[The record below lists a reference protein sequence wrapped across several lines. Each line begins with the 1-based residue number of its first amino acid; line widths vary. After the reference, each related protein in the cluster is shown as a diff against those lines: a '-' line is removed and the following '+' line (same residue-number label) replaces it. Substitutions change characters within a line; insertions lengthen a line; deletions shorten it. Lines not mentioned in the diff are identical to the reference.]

1 MRGIV
6 QYFIKNEI
14 AGNILMILLFIVGLF
29 GLSQMKT
36 TFFPEVESRNIS
48 IQAIY
53 PGASP
58 EEIEEGIVSKI
69 EENLKGLTGLERVT
83 SISSENSASITVE
96 VLKGYDT
103 DIVLQDVKNAVDRV
117 SSFPVSM
124 EPLTIYKRENLGR
137 VLTFAI
143 NGDIPL
149 KSLKKISR
157 KVEDELLAL
166 DGLSKIEL
174 SGFPEEEIEITFREN
189 DLRAYNITFSEAR
202 AAYRSIDQ

>member
-1 MRGIV
+1 MRSIV

-14 AGNILMILLFIVGLF
+14 AGNILMILLFIMGLF

-53 PGASP
+53 PGSSP

-69 EENLKGLTGLERVT
+69 EENLKGLTGVERVT
-83 SISSENSASITVE
+83 SISSENSASLTVE

-103 DIVLQDVKNAVDRV
+103 DLVLQDVKNAVDRV
-117 SSFPVSM
+117 SSFPVNM
-124 EPLTIYKRENLGR
+124 EPLTIFKQENLGR

-143 NGDIPL
+143 YGDIPL
-149 KSLKKISR
+149 MALKKIQMA
-157 KVEDELLAL
+157 VFIYLA
-166 DGLSKIEL
+166 KKWKTV
-174 SGFPEEEIEITFREN
+174 IT
-189 DLRAYNITFSEAR
+189 I
-202 AAYRSIDQ
+202 

>member
-6 QYFIKNEI
+6 EYFIKNEI
-14 AGNILMILLFIVGLF
+14 AGNILMILLFILGLF

-124 EPLTIYKRENLGR
+124 
-137 VLTFAI
+137 
-143 NGDIPL
+143 
-149 KSLKKISR
+149 
-157 KVEDELLAL
+157 
-166 DGLSKIEL
+166 
-174 SGFPEEEIEITFREN
+174 
-189 DLRAYNITFSEAR
+189 
-202 AAYRSIDQ
+202 

>member
-189 DLRAYNITFSEAR
+189 DLRAYKYLQDLT
-202 AAYRSIDQ
+202 